1 MSEELN
7 YELIGLRIRA
17 ARKDANLTQEK
28 LAEALELS
36 IAHVSGMENGKT
48 GMGIQ
53 TVVKLANVLHVS
65 IDWLL
70 QDNLENYHINFE
82 TEIKSILNDCDE
94 ERKRTLLALLKSNR
108 KALDEVCEEK

>member
-1 MSEELN
+1 MVEELN
-7 YELIGLRIRA
+7 YESIGLRIRA

-48 GMGIQ
+48 GMAVQ

-65 IDWLL
+65 TDWLL

-82 TEIKSILNDCDE
+82 TEIKSILTDCDE
-94 ERKRTLLALLKSNR
+94 ERKKTLLALLKSNR
-108 KALDEVCEEK
+108 KTLDEISEDK